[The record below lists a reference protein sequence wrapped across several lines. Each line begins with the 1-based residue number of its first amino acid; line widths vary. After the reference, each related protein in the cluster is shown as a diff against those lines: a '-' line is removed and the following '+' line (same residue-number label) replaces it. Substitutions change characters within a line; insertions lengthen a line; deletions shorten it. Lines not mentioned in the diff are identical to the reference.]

1 MDCMSKQVNALRK
14 SSQDLDLIPVSCV
27 GDCKQLMI
35 QVKAHVSVM
44 CFLYCKCF
52 EWEIGQL
59 HLFQDILCFFF
70 YCHSFFVYPT
80 KLYCR
85 AISALSTS
93 SD

>member
-1 MDCMSKQVNALRK
+1 MDCISEQVNALRT

-27 GDCKQLMI
+27 GDRKQLMI
-35 QVKAHVSVM
+35 QVKALVISVM

-59 HLFQDILCFFF
+59 HLFQDILCLF
-70 YCHSFFVYPT
+70 CVYPT